1 MTSNKDTG
9 RYMSQWGNIGRPL
22 IILITSA
29 LVSMTAV
36 SSFLVYTSQQDTEA
50 RVELVSSQ
58 TERKN
63 LENESIHVANSVG
76 LFFERTERI
85 LEATAESLKGATFA
99 NEPLQQTIKVAKSS
113 VSQYSDEL
121 AWLDSKGSLVYTT
134 RTNSS
139 DVIGSDLSDNEYYE
153 LPLATNQP
161 AIVPVNNTN
170 AANTG
175 SFAIAVP
182 IVGRD
187 GSFHGVLAAI
197 LPTDFVKQR
206 SLEVGFDKDLILISN
221 DGRILLHPS
230 NSLEGLETIGPQ
242 MASRLTEDSSNSTL
256 RSLQLM
262 IEGRSGITD
271 YHEKSHEAKLMAY
284 APVTVK
290 GIHIW
295 SVGLL
300 QTASTSPLFTKIFEE
315 RQNFTIV
322 ATSLVATISGI
333 FIIFILV
340 LNRKLFATV
349 SRQDTKI
356 RNSLQDLQTAYERLK
371 EQDVIKDEFI
381 NIAAHE
387 LRTPVLPI
395 VLSAENLSDR
405 MPEDENI
412 KIILRNANR
421 ITKLTNDILD
431 VSRIESNTLKLQKQ
445 KVNIKDLVEEVIQDA
460 RLKLLASE
468 NVNIALESSIP
479 PTMEDVSIDRSRI
492 NQVLVNLVDNAINF
506 TESGTIR
513 VLLEP
518 DKETRGH
525 LRISVVDQGKGIDPS
540 IKERLFGKFV
550 TKSDRAKGTGLGLY
564 LCKAIVESH
573 GGKIRGEN
581 NSTSNGATF
590 TLTLP
595 AI

>member
-1 MTSNKDTG
+1 
-9 RYMSQWGNIGRPL
+9 MSRWGNIGRPL
-22 IILITSA
+22 IILITVA

-36 SSFLVYTSQQDTEA
+36 SSLLVYTSQQTTEA

-63 LENESIHVANSVG
+63 LENESIYVANSVG

-85 LEATAESLKGATFA
+85 LEATAESLNGATFA
-99 NEPLQQTIKVAKSS
+99 NESLQQTIQVAKSS

-121 AWLDSKGSLVYTT
+121 VWLDSKGSLVYTT

-139 DVIGSDLSDNEYYE
+139 DVIGSDLSGNEYYE
-153 LPLATNQP
+153 LPLATNHP
-161 AIVPVNNTN
+161 AIVPVHNTNTN
-170 AANTG
+170 AVSAG
-175 SFAIAVP
+175 SFAISVP
-182 IVGRD
+182 ITGRD
-187 GSFHGVLAAI
+187 GSFNGVLAVI
-197 LPTDFVKQR
+197 LPVDFVKQR

-230 NSLEGLETIGPQ
+230 NSFEGLETIGPQ
-242 MASRLTEDSSNSTL
+242 MALHLTEDSRNITL
-256 RSLQLM
+256 KSLQLM
-262 IEGRSGITD
+262 TEGRSGITE
-271 YHEKSHEAKLMAY
+271 YNEKNNQGELMAY

-300 QTASTSPLFTKIFEE
+300 QTAPTSPLFTKIFEE

-322 ATSLVATISGI
+322 GTGLVATISGI

-340 LNRKLFATV
+340 LNRRLFATV

-356 RNSLQDLQTAYERLK
+356 RNNLQDLQTAYERLK
-371 EQDVIKDEFI
+371 EQEVIKDEFI

-395 VLSAENLSDR
+395 VLSAENLADR

-412 KIILRNANR
+412 KVILRNANR

-445 KVNIKDLVEEVIQDA
+445 KVNIKNLVEEVIQDA

-506 TESGTIR
+506 TENGTIR

-525 LRISVVDQGKGIDPS
+525 LRISVLDQGKGIDPS
-540 IKERLFGKFV
+540 IQGKLFGKFV

-573 GGKIRGEN
+573 GGTIRGEN
-581 NSTSNGATF
+581 NSTGKGATF